1 MSTFIAAGGI
11 IEQEGKYLLI
21 QEAREDIHG
30 KWNLPAGQLDPGE
43 TVSEAAKREI
53 YEECG
58 FRVELTGVCQIGSWK
73 SVDNIAIGII
83 FSTKIVGGEIN
94 FNPDEIM
101 DAKWFTY
108 DEILAM
114 RSELRS
120 AAFLI
125 GAINNLRSHKLAP
138 IDIVMEGEA

>member
-1 MSTFIAAGGI
+1 MSTIIAAGGI

-21 QEAREDIHG
+21 QEAREDIRD

-58 FRVELTGVCQIGSWK
+58 FSVELTGVCQIGSWK
-73 SVDNIAIGII
+73 LVDNIAIGII

-114 RSELRS
+114 ESELRS
-120 AAFLI
+120 ADFLI

>member
-1 MSTFIAAGGI
+1 MSTSIAAGGV
-11 IEQEGKYLLI
+11 IEREGKYLLI
-21 QEAREDIHG
+21 QEAREDIYG
-30 KWNLPAGQLDPGE
+30 KWNLPAGRLDPGE
-43 TVSEAAKREI
+43 TVSEATKREI

-73 SVDNIAIGII
+73 LVDNIAIGII

-114 RSELRS
+114 KSELRS
-120 AAFLI
+120 ADFLI
-125 GAINNLRSHKLAP
+125 GAINNLLSHKVAP
-138 IDIVMEGEA
+138 IDIVMEGEV

>member
-1 MSTFIAAGGI
+1 MATFIAAGGI

-21 QEAREDIHG
+21 QEAREDFHG

-58 FRVELTGVCQIGSWK
+58 FSVELTGVCQIGSWK
-73 SVDNIAIGII
+73 LVDNIAIGII

-120 AAFLI
+120 ADFLI
-125 GAINNLRSHKLAP
+125 GAINNLRSHKVAP
-138 IDIVMEGEA
+138 IDVVMEGEA

>member
-1 MSTFIAAGGI
+1 MATFIAAGGI

-73 SVDNIAIGII
+73 LVDNIAIGII
-83 FSTKIVGGEIN
+83 FSTNIVGGEIN

-114 RSELRS
+114 KSELRS
-120 AAFLI
+120 ADFLI
-125 GAINNLRSHKLAP
+125 GAIDNLRSHKLAP
-138 IDIVMEGEA
+138 IDVVMEGEA

>member
-1 MSTFIAAGGI
+1 MSTSIAAGGV

-21 QEAREDIHG
+21 QEAREDIYG
-30 KWNLPAGQLDPGE
+30 KWNLPAGRLDPGE
-43 TVSEAAKREI
+43 TVSEATKREI

-73 SVDNIAIGII
+73 LVDNIAIGII

-114 RSELRS
+114 KSELRS
-120 AAFLI
+120 ADFLI
-125 GAINNLRSHKLAP
+125 GAVDNLRNHKVAP

>member
-1 MSTFIAAGGI
+1 MATFIAAGGI

-21 QEAREDIHG
+21 QEAKEDIHG

-43 TVSEAAKREI
+43 TVSEAARREI

-58 FRVELTGVCQIGSWK
+58 FKVELTGVCQIGSWK
-73 SVDNIAIGII
+73 LVDNIAIGII

-125 GAINNLRSHKLAP
+125 GAINNLRSHIVAP

>member
-1 MSTFIAAGGI
+1 MATFIAAGGI

-21 QEAREDIHG
+21 QEAKEDIHG

-43 TVSEAAKREI
+43 TVSEAARREI

-58 FRVELTGVCQIGSWK
+58 FKVELTGVCQIGSWK
-73 SVDNIAIGII
+73 LVDNIAIGII

-120 AAFLI
+120 ADFLI

>member
-1 MSTFIAAGGI
+1 MPTIIVAGGV

-21 QEAREDIHG
+21 QEAKEAVRG
-30 KWNLPAGQLDPGE
+30 KWNLPAGEQDPGE
-43 TVSEAAKREI
+43 TISEAAKREI
-53 YEECG
+53 REECG
-58 FRVELTGVCQIGSWK
+58 LSVELTGVCQIGSWR
-73 SVDNIAIGII
+73 SAINTVIAII

-94 FNPDEIM
+94 FNPDEIL

-114 RSELRS
+114 KSELRS
-120 AAFLI
+120 ADFLI
-125 GAINNLRSHKLAP
+125 GAIDNLRSHKLAP

>member
-1 MSTFIAAGGI
+1 MSTSIAAGGV

-21 QEAREDIHG
+21 QEAKEDVHG
-30 KWNLPAGQLDPGE
+30 KWNLPAGRLDPGE

-73 SVDNIAIGII
+73 LVDNIAIGII

-94 FNPDEIM
+94 FNPDEIL

-114 RSELRS
+114 KSELRS
-120 AAFLI
+120 ADFLI
-125 GAINNLRSHKLAP
+125 GAINNLRSHRVAP
-138 IDIVMEGEA
+138 IDIVMEGEV

>member
-1 MSTFIAAGGI
+1 MATFIAAGGI

-30 KWNLPAGQLDPGE
+30 KWNLPAGRLDPGE

-73 SVDNIAIGII
+73 LVDNIAIGII

-94 FNPDEIM
+94 FNPNEIL

-120 AAFLI
+120 ADFLI
-125 GAINNLRSHKLAP
+125 GAINNLRGRIVAP